1 LYLQPTLDECTR
13 FSREYGYLVSFL
25 VEFLDLEEEVKSL
38 QDMLSIWLRTEEPV
52 YYSGRRKIVEEGR
65 AFMQQ
70 NDLPWTLISDTTN
83 RVFETK
89 EETYAWLTDA
99 LNQIEATLRS

>member
-1 LYLQPTLDECTR
+1 
-13 FSREYGYLVSFL
+13 
-25 VEFLDLEEEVKSL
+25 
-38 QDMLSIWLRTEEPV
+38 
-52 YYSGRRKIVEEGR
+52 
-65 AFMQQ
+65 MQQ
-70 NDLPWTLISDTTN
+70 SDLPWTLISDTTN

>member
-1 LYLQPTLDECTR
+1 MYSPPTLNER
-13 FSREYGYLVSFL
+13 RAFRAEYHHLVSFL
-25 VEFLDLEEEVKSL
+25 TYFLDLYDEVKPL
-38 QDMLSIWLRTEEPV
+38 QEIIDSCLASSEFDYELKLITVR
-52 YYSGRRKIVEEGR
+52 EGR
-65 AFMQQ
+65 AFMRQ
-70 NDLPWTLISDTTN
+70 NTLPWTLISKTSN

>member
-1 LYLQPTLDECTR
+1 
-13 FSREYGYLVSFL
+13 
-25 VEFLDLEEEVKSL
+25 
-38 QDMLSIWLRTEEPV
+38 
-52 YYSGRRKIVEEGR
+52 
-65 AFMQQ
+65 MQQ

-83 RVFETK
+83 RVFETQ

>member
-1 LYLQPTLDECTR
+1 MYSPPMLSERKQFY
-13 FSREYGYLVSFL
+13 REFHYLVSFL
-25 VEFLDLEEEVKSL
+25 TYFLDIEDEVKTL
-38 QDMLSIWLRTEEPV
+38 QNVIDNCLSSSEFDYEIKRST
-52 YYSGRRKIVEEGR
+52 VEEGR

-70 NDLPWTLISDTTN
+70 SNLPWTLISDTTN
-83 RVFETK
+83 RVFETQ

>member
-1 LYLQPTLDECTR
+1 MYLQPTLDECTR

-25 VEFLDLEEEVKSL
+25 VEFLDLEEEVKPL
-38 QDMLSIWLRTEEPV
+38 QVVLSNWLQTEELA
-52 YYSGRRKIVEEGR
+52 YYSGRRKIVDEGR

-70 NDLPWTLISDTTN
+70 SDLPWTLISDTTN
-83 RVFETK
+83 RVFETQ